1 MDEPDRQRSWYQRP
15 ILPPWFPAWL
25 VACLAAGAITC
36 VAFHF
41 GLGGLSGRGLAYC
54 FGGGFVF
61 ALLILS
67 LAAGRASPTEPP
79 SELAPPH
86 WVCPPVIAVALM
98 GAWVELQFRAP
109 APPANM
115 PPPDYAV

>member
-67 LAAGRASPTEPP
+67 LAAGRASP
-79 SELAPPH
+79 SGDIVAGELAGGWSPQSTWGVFH
-86 WVCPPVIAVALM
+86 NKKSTTTI
-98 GAWVELQFRAP
+98 
-109 APPANM
+109 
-115 PPPDYAV
+115 